1 MTAKLDN
8 VSAVGL
14 VIGERRVIHNARCIV
29 LKESVTKAMGTVK
42 RDALRDSMETRVI
55 THVVLGV
62 KEGHVT
68 NRVEPAMLD
77 ANRTL
82 QGVSVMVRTPIK
94 FLIFFNK
101 KYCISF
107 GIKLIETEK
116 KINIVQ
122 YSVLYIHVSLNR
134 FPSCDYILQNF
145 VIIKKTYRKVIKV
158 WQYKTNTNSFCFM
171 YIVIK
176 QLFDGEYITI
186 LNNTPKYYLITNEI
200 EKNGLNLLERKHVY

>member
-1 MTAKLDN
+1 MTMVTVPMVVQMDIGGLFVILIVLQIVKNQTVTAKLDN

-94 FLIFFNK
+94 FLIFF
-101 KYCISF
+101 
-107 GIKLIETEK
+107 
-116 KINIVQ
+116 
-122 YSVLYIHVSLNR
+122 
-134 FPSCDYILQNF
+134 
-145 VIIKKTYRKVIKV
+145 
-158 WQYKTNTNSFCFM
+158 
-171 YIVIK
+171 
-176 QLFDGEYITI
+176 
-186 LNNTPKYYLITNEI
+186 
-200 EKNGLNLLERKHVY
+200 